1 MNMYSSVVVFED
13 VPAYDSLTK
22 WILGGLIASTFIAGI
37 VLLAFDVTGAVIMF
51 AATLLDALVIRAVLP
66 KRFEVYEDRLKIV
79 LPAPFSL
86 TIPFRDIIR
95 VREASKDTAWV
106 YWGIRFSTSSNY
118 LVEIERKNGMNVILS
133 PSMEDRFIEQLE
145 QVRSGWKE
153 PGIF

>member
-1 MNMYSSVVVFED
+1 MDMFSNVVVFED

-22 WILGGLIASTFIAGI
+22 YILGGIIASTFIAGI
-37 VLLAFDVTGAVIMF
+37 VLLAFEVIGAVIMF
-51 AATLLDALVIRAVLP
+51 VATAIDAVVIRAVLP
-66 KRFEVYEDRLKIV
+66 KRFEIYEDRLKIV
-79 LPAPFSL
+79 LPGPFHL

-95 VREASKDTAWV
+95 VGQATKDTAWI
-106 YWGIRFSTSSNY
+106 YWGIRFSTSSKY

-145 QVRSGWKE
+145 QVRGNWKE